1 MLSHHNR
8 CGDTAMISSGS
19 TDPMEFGARAP
30 GLFDRCVIG
39 LTSHL
44 PNNWLG
50 LRLAIILRRLVT
62 MRLRHPDGA
71 LDVVRWGLQLRLHP
85 RDNGCEKGLLFTPQM
100 YETLE
105 LAELASEVDRIGGG
119 NSALVFLDI
128 GANVGLFSFFVA
140 ARSGARAR
148 VLAIEPEK
156 VNLERLLFNLRAN
169 PGLPIR
175 VVPAALGGETGR
187 LEIEPDMRDR
197 GGTLVR
203 QGGSQIVEAK
213 TLLQLLTEEA
223 VESVDAIKIDV
234 EGMEDVILIPFFR
247 DAPETL
253 WPRLI
258 LIEDAQPWWNCDL
271 FALLGRKGYSMS
283 SRSRQNVVLRRAAGV
298 SRAMSGPQV
307 DVSHHG

>member
-1 MLSHHNR
+1 
-8 CGDTAMISSGS
+8 MISSSS

-39 LTSHL
+39 LTSRL
-44 PNNWLG
+44 PSNWLG
-50 LRLAIILRRLVT
+50 LRLAIMLRRLVT

-85 RDNGCEKGLLFTPQM
+85 RDNGCEKALLFTPQM
-100 YETLE
+100 YESLE
-105 LAELASEVDRIGGG
+105 LAELALEVDRIGERS
-119 NSALVFLDI
+119 SALVFLDI

-140 ARSGARAR
+140 ARSGARSR
-148 VLAIEPEK
+148 ILAIEPEK

-175 VVPAALGGETGR
+175 VVAAALGGETGV
-187 LEIEPDMRDR
+187 LAVEPDMRDR

-203 QGGSQIVEAK
+203 RGGSQIVEAK
-213 TLLQLLTEEA
+213 TLIQLLTEEA

-234 EGMEDVILIPFFR
+234 EGMEDVILTSFFR

-258 LIEDAQPWWNCDL
+258 LIEDAQPWWHCDL
-271 FALLGRKGYSMS
+271 FALLRGKGYSMS
-283 SRSRQNVVLRRAAGV
+283 SRSRQNVVLRR
-298 SRAMSGPQV
+298 RADDARGARGPESNV
-307 DVSHHG
+307 TGHHG